1 MTISLISP
9 TEFKE
14 LIDSKL
20 PISIVDTRPAEEF
33 NEGHIRGAVHLQWEE
48 WCAKPPAGLSK
59 ELDEPGYWGRLFDAD
74 DATVSRRLS
83 EFGFANEKPIVVY
96 ADGVKSKGREGRVA
110 WMLLYYG
117 AKDVRILNGGFRLWK
132 MLGEQITQTDV
143 DHSPVRKSEFV
154 VSKDERRRVLIDG
167 LKKLMANDPSLL
179 LIDTR
184 TPREYAGG
192 EYRYMPR
199 MGTLPDSKL
208 VPFASVFND
217 DGTFVG
223 GERLKKLVLENQEEQ
238 RNVVAFCEVGVR
250 ACTVALLMEIYAGTV
265 VPVYDGS
272 MMEWSA
278 DPLLPVASGAGDSN
292 S

>member
-9 TEFKE
+9 AE
-14 LIDSKL
+14 LKQLTDGKTT
-20 PISIVDTRPAEEF
+20 ISIVDTRPAEEY
-33 NEGHIRGAVHLQWEE
+33 NQGHIPGAVHLQWEE
-48 WCAKPPAGLSK
+48 WCAKPPAGLSS
-59 ELDEPGYWGRLFDAD
+59 ELNEPGYWGRLFDAD
-74 DATVSRRLS
+74 DATVSKRLS
-83 EFGFANEKPIVVY
+83 EFGFRNKMPIVVY

-117 AKDVRILNGGFRLWK
+117 AKDVRILNGGFHSWK
-132 MLGEQITQTDV
+132 SLGDTVAQSGEEPTHGPESDFT
-143 DHSPVRKSEFV
+143 

-167 LKKLMANDPSLL
+167 LKSLMEKDPSLL

-192 EYRYMPR
+192 DYRYMPR

-208 VPFASVFND
+208 VPFASIFND
-217 DGTFVG
+217 DGTFVA
-223 GERLKKLVLENQEEQ
+223 GEKLKKLVLENQEEQ
-238 RNVVAFCEVGVR
+238 RNVVAFREVGVR
-250 ACTVALLMEIYAGTV
+250 ACTVVLLMEIYAGTV

-278 DPLLPVASGAGDSN
+278 DPLLPVTSGARENKD
-292 S
+292 